1 VRERSR
7 PGPPP
12 EVRTSSAR
20 VAALIEEAA
29 DLIRSGEDADTVLSL
44 LESALPEAEH
54 DPALWYHLGYVRL
67 QAGLTEEGAAA
78 LERSLALEEEP
89 NGYLYLGYAHIE
101 LSSFEAAREALT
113 RCLALGGPEQARY
126 ELAYAC
132 LHEGRHE
139 DAAKHGRQYVANVP
153 DDPDGWE
160 LYDAVCQR
168 LGRARSFKRLLTQ
181 FGDDAL
187 VELLEG
193 RDAFSMGEPPF
204 PVPFAGGGEEPG
216 GSLDVKLDFLAGVG
230 GAYLGTAADDGIACR
245 SFRRR
250 GLTAR
255 DGAAMLARLE
265 GVLSAARVRVSA
277 IHPADEASAA
287 VATVAGDR
295 LGLPVI
301 EADGLRAAGRGEA
314 PGAGRILWLQT
325 IGHDWLAFRR
335 RTAPY
340 AGRLLTAVLA
350 LDWFQAGLP
359 FTPRFTPDVTGFIAL
374 SVPDDDDPPT
384 PAQLRDRIRDALKG
398 LPPDEAAQ
406 QRHFYRSQPGLR
418 FR

>member
-1 VRERSR
+1 
-7 PGPPP
+7 
-12 EVRTSSAR
+12 VRTSSPR
-20 VAALIEEAA
+20 VAALIDEAA
-29 DLIRSGEDADTVLSL
+29 DLIRSGEDAEAVLTL
-44 LESALPEAEH
+44 LESALPEADD

-89 NGYLYLGYAHIE
+89 NGYLYLGYARIE
-101 LSSFEAAREALT
+101 LGAFEAAREALT

-160 LYDAVCQR
+160 LYDAVCQK

-204 PVPFAGGGEEPG
+204 PVPFAGGAEEPG
-216 GSLDVKLDFLAGVG
+216 SGLDVKLDFLAAVG
-230 GAYLGTAADDGIACR
+230 GAYLGTSSDDGVACR
-245 SFRRR
+245 GFRRR
-250 GLTAR
+250 GLSAR
-255 DGAAMLARLE
+255 DCAAMLVRLE
-265 GVLSAARVRVSA
+265 GVVSAARVRLSA
-277 IHPADEASAA
+277 VHGADDASAP
-287 VATVAGDR
+287 VAAAAAELFGVPLIA
-295 LGLPVI
+295 
-301 EADGLRAAGRGEA
+301 ADGLRAAGRGEV
-314 PGAGRILWLQT
+314 PGAGRILWLQA
-325 IGHDWLAFRR
+325 IGHDWLTFRR

-340 AGRLLTAVLA
+340 AGRLLTVVLA
-350 LDWFQAGLP
+350 VDWFQAGLP

-374 SVPDDDDPPT
+374 GVTDDDDPPT
-384 PAQLRDRIRDALKG
+384 PAQVRDRIREALRT
-398 LPPDEAAQ
+398 LPPDEGAQ